1 MMDDL
6 ELSTNVASSREQIS
20 PHRGDHD
27 YESGDSGFDYE
38 TKLWGGHKVA
48 LSPRY
53 LGALRLR
60 YCLEDLCDVRGKVLE
75 IGCGAGGM
83 AKAIKANRPDLEVYG
98 CDISQTAIQ
107 AAQKC
112 SQGVIFREGDAN
124 DLPFEA
130 SNYSAAMMFDLL
142 EHLENPNKA
151 IAEAGRVLKV
161 HGLLHLFIPCEG
173 ELHTL
178 HGLLA
183 LVGWRAKE
191 KYGGHI
197 QRFRLRDLLDLFE
210 VEGFVVK
217 RWRWSSHILNQIA
230 DVLFFTSLSIRGKN
244 TRTSVEGYLDSAE
257 PGIVPTLV
265 RGLKSAIAV
274 GSYYE
279 SRLLSKVP
287 GAGLH
292 LLCIKR
298 NDQIYPN
305 SGTGQ

>member
-1 MMDDL
+1 MDDL
-6 ELSTNVASSREQIS
+6 ELSTNVTSSRENVS
-20 PHRGDHD
+20 SLRRDHD

-38 TKLWGGHKVA
+38 TKLWGGHKVD
-48 LSPRY
+48 LSPTY

-60 YCLEDLCDVRGKVLE
+60 YCLEDLSDVRGQVLE

-83 AKAIKANRPDLEVYG
+83 AKAVKAHRSDLEVYG
-98 CDISQTAIQ
+98 CDISGKAIQ
-107 AAQKC
+107 QACQNPE
-112 SQGVIFREGDAN
+112 GVVFRKGNAY
-124 DLPFEA
+124 DLPFE
-130 SNYSAAMMFDLL
+130 SEFFSVAMMFDLL
-142 EHLENPNKA
+142 EHLEDPA
-151 IAEAGRVLKV
+151 RAVAESGRVLKA

-197 QRFRLRDLLDLFE
+197 QRFRLRDLIDLFE
-210 VEGFVVK
+210 GEGFVVK
-217 RWRWSSHILNQIA
+217 RWRWSSHILNQMA
-230 DVLFFTSLSIRGKN
+230 DVLFFTGLSIRGKN
-244 TRTSVEGYLDSAE
+244 IGTSVEGYLDNAE
-257 PGIVPTLV
+257 WGIVPTLV

-279 SRLLSKVP
+279 SRILTRVP
-287 GAGLH
+287 GAGIH
-292 LLCIKR
+292 ILCIKR
-298 NDQIYPN
+298 NDQISPN